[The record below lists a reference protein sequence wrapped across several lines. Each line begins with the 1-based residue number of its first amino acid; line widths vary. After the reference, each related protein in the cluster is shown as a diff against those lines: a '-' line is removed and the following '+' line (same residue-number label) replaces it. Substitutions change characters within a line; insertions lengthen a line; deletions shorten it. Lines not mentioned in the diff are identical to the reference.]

1 MFLNLVIGITLTTGT
16 ILVPATLTLIGWL
29 DREMKH
35 DQYLEEVKT
44 RAPLN
49 RIGVPHIPKQED
61 FTLTSMVRTSEEV
74 SGEFLN
80 NKSLRNHSFSTYGKF
95 SAKLTFL
102 LLDTPIMCV
111 SGSKNVSFAENFS
124 YVLNNLS
131 LNNSSI
137 SVKFLLYNLQAHKM
151 DYHSTMHNH
160 SSMNYANFSEQLFE
174 QL

>member
-1 MFLNLVIGITLTTGT
+1 MFLNLVLGITLTTGT

-29 DREMKH
+29 DREMRH

-95 SAKLTFL
+95 FVRTK
-102 LLDTPIMCV
+102 
-111 SGSKNVSFAENFS
+111 
-124 YVLNNLS
+124 
-131 LNNSSI
+131 
-137 SVKFLLYNLQAHKM
+137 
-151 DYHSTMHNH
+151 
-160 SSMNYANFSEQLFE
+160 
-174 QL
+174 

>member
-1 MFLNLVIGITLTTGT
+1 MFLNLVIGIALTTGT

-49 RIGVPHIPKQED
+49 RTGVPHIPKQED
-61 FTLTSMVRTSEEV
+61 FTLTSMVRISEV

-80 NKSLRNHSFSTYGKF
+80 NKSLRNHSFSTYGKS

-102 LLDTPIMCV
+102 LPDTPIVCV
-111 SGSKNVSFAENFS
+111 SGRNNVSFAENFS
-124 YVLNNLS
+124 LVLSN
-131 LNNSSI
+131 
-137 SVKFLLYNLQAHKM
+137 
-151 DYHSTMHNH
+151 
-160 SSMNYANFSEQLFE
+160 
-174 QL
+174 

>member
-1 MFLNLVIGITLTTGT
+1 MFLNLVIGIALTTGT

-49 RIGVPHIPKQED
+49 RTGVPHIPKQED
-61 FTLTSMVRTSEEV
+61 FTLTSMVRISKEV

-80 NKSLRNHSFSTYGKF
+80 NKSLRNHSFSTYGKS

-102 LLDTPIMCV
+102 LPDTPIMCV
-111 SGSKNVSFAENFS
+111 SGRNNVSFVENFS
-124 YVLNNLS
+124 YVLTN
-131 LNNSSI
+131 
-137 SVKFLLYNLQAHKM
+137 
-151 DYHSTMHNH
+151 
-160 SSMNYANFSEQLFE
+160 
-174 QL
+174 